1 MKEIHFDYKEGERLF
16 MDIKMFYK
24 SQVEVSE
31 VINLIID
38 GYWNNEIEEKVMIDR
53 INRLIKTNL
62 SKVIKD
68 KDFTTVIKQKCG
80 KRRLEIVSNIID
92 ILKN

>member
-1 MKEIHFDYKEGERLF
+1 

-38 GYWNNEIEEKVMIDR
+38 GYWNNEIEEKIMIDR
-53 INRLIKTNL
+53 INKLLKTNL
-62 SKVIKD
+62 TKVIKD
-68 KDFTTVIKQKCG
+68 KDFTKVIKQKCG
-80 KRRLEIVSNIID
+80 KRRLEIVCNIIE
-92 ILKN
+92 IQNNGNAEELL

>member
-1 MKEIHFDYKEGERLF
+1 MNMKKIYFDYKEGERLF

-68 KDFTTVIKQKCG
+68 NDFTTVIKQKCG

-92 ILKN
+92 IH